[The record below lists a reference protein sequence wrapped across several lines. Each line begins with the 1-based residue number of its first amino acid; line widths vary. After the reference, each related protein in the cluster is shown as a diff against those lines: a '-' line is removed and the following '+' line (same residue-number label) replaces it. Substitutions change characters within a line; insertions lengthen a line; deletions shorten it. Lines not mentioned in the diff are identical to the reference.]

1 MTVKDDTSIKSSY
14 QSKSMGHF
22 RRNKKSDT
30 IDFPELDETNQN
42 VPIDA
47 GIGHT
52 QVDVEAKE
60 ESALQ
65 NIVNPQHVE
74 ERAQSLQVS
83 QLVDTAKVDIIGAN
97 DSSSLPK
104 ATIAYAVSLTSCG
117 ASNMADGA
125 AVLKHSIALSS
136 YPLNKNSKYAY
147 KIFAFV
153 HPQAVECSEPFE
165 KLGYEV
171 QIRETPIDASKIRG
185 EFLREHVV
193 KSGCC
198 QEKEFL
204 KLYAYTLTE
213 FPVVVHLDIDSLI
226 LQPFDD
232 LFDSMIDGDN
242 GKLPM
247 MHNKTAPDDIQAFY
261 TKDYNMIGPGH
272 RHPGVQGG
280 FIVIKPNLDYFE
292 EYRQT
297 ILKGHFVPGGGW
309 GGSWGGYFGA
319 QQIQGLCSYFFENLH
334 SGTEVEL
341 NRCIYNSMSD
351 NPKGLKR
358 GKNPEKLMI
367 CRDGE
372 ATCEDCRT
380 TSIEKVKSVHFT
392 LCQKPWTCPSYVLDK
407 GQCAEFHKKWFSI
420 RKDWEESSGLVEKI
434 DSSAVNYRSD
444 IFHGYCKGQGEYAYT
459 KISLL

>member
-1 MTVKDDTSIKSSY
+1 MLHGARRHDDTAPSAHTFINNRPFSMKKSRRKNLHPTQAQRRCSTRNLIFGCAATISFLHVYLIATMTVKDDTSIKSSY

-65 NIVNPQHVE
+65 NIVNPQHIE

-97 DSSSLPK
+97 ESSSLPK
-104 ATIAYAVSLTSCG
+104 VTIAYGKWIQESTVHNYSNFIFLILIHSLLLLAVSLTSCG

-193 KSGCC
+193 KTG
-198 QEKEFL
+198 
-204 KLYAYTLTE
+204 AYMT
-213 FPVVVHLDIDSLI
+213 
-226 LQPFDD
+226 Q
-232 LFDSMIDGDN
+232 
-242 GKLPM
+242 
-247 MHNKTAPDDIQAFY
+247 
-261 TKDYNMIGPGH
+261 
-272 RHPGVQGG
+272 
-280 FIVIKPNLDYFE
+280 
-292 EYRQT
+292 
-297 ILKGHFVPGGGW
+297 
-309 GGSWGGYFGA
+309 
-319 QQIQGLCSYFFENLH
+319 
-334 SGTEVEL
+334 
-341 NRCIYNSMSD
+341 
-351 NPKGLKR
+351 
-358 GKNPEKLMI
+358 
-367 CRDGE
+367 
-372 ATCEDCRT
+372 
-380 TSIEKVKSVHFT
+380 
-392 LCQKPWTCPSYVLDK
+392 
-407 GQCAEFHKKWFSI
+407 
-420 RKDWEESSGLVEKI
+420 
-434 DSSAVNYRSD
+434 
-444 IFHGYCKGQGEYAYT
+444 
-459 KISLL
+459 